1 MLADPD
7 LLQRECLLVFLTGN
21 LKANA
26 VAVKRAKMYERAANF
41 ISKRERKRE
50 REKKGASGGDERENG
65 GYGELEGKQIRAD
78 HSIVLF

>member
-50 REKKGASGGDERENG
+50 ERSVG
-65 GYGELEGKQIRAD
+65 WR
-78 HSIVLF
+78 